1 MLYRDL
7 TSELERRRAAHLY
20 RRRRQIESAPG
31 PHLTLDGRPAIAF
44 CTNDYLGLARHPEVI
59 AACQRGA
66 EAYGVGS
73 GSAHL
78 VAGHG
83 PAHQALEE
91 ELADFLGRERA
102 LLFST
107 GYMANLG
114 LIQAL
119 AGPGEPVFE
128 DRLNHASL
136 IDGALL
142 ARARLRRYP
151 HGDMA
156 ALRCQ
161 LAASSPPESESGSGS
176 WSGFGR
182 ESGREAEFGFG
193 CESGREAEFG
203 FGCESGSESGPGSGF
218 GCDSEFRSDAR
229 SIPASSSGPDV
240 VPATTTGRPVAL
252 IATDGVFSMDGD
264 LAPLPDLAAIAQA
277 AGVPLL
283 VDDAHGLGV
292 LGREGRGT
300 LDHFGLDAEAVPILM
315 GTLGKA
321 LGTFGA
327 FVAGGEDLI
336 ETLIQSARSYIYTTA
351 PPPALAAATRASLAL
366 ARREEWR
373 RERLRELIQAFRR
386 GAAQLDLPLMPSTT
400 PIQPLLA
407 GTAERALAWSQALEA
422 RGILVTAIRPPTVPA
437 GAARLRVTLCALHTD
452 QDLECLLAALAE
464 LPKGARDPG
473 VEA

>member
-1 MLYRDL
+1 MVYRDL

-20 RRRRQIESAPG
+20 RRRRQIEAAPG
-31 PHLTLDGRPAIAF
+31 PHLTLDGRSAIAF

-114 LIQAL
+114 ILQAL
-119 AGPGEPVFE
+119 AGPGDPVFE

-156 ALRCQ
+156 ALRRQ
-161 LAASSPPESESGSGS
+161 LAACSHPESESGSGS
-176 WSGFGR
+176 S
-182 ESGREAEFGFG
+182 SGFG
-193 CESGREAEFG
+193 CESRSESGSRSGSEA
-203 FGCESGSESGPGSGF
+203 GSESGS
-218 GCDSEFRSDAR
+218 RSDAGSR
-229 SIPASSSGPDV
+229 SASGCGPDAALA
-240 VPATTTGRPVAL
+240 ATGHPVAL

-264 LAPLPDLAAIAQA
+264 LAPLPELAAIARA

-292 LGREGRGT
+292 LGREGRGS
-300 LDHFGLDAEAVPILM
+300 LDHYGLDAAAVPILM

-327 FVAGGEDLI
+327 FVAGSEALI
-336 ETLIQSARSYIYTTA
+336 ETLIQTARPYIYTTA

-373 RERLRELIQAFRR
+373 RVRLRELIQRFRQ
-386 GAAQLDLPLMPSTT
+386 GAAQLGLPLMPSTT

-407 GTAERALAWSQALEA
+407 GSAERALAWSQALEA
-422 RGILVTAIRPPTVPA
+422 RGILVTAIRPPTVPE
-437 GAARLRVTLCALHTD
+437 GSARLRVTLCALHSD
-452 QDLECLLAALAE
+452 QDLEALLAALAE

-473 VEA
+473 AAA